1 MNLKKALI
9 FCFIAGSLYSCKW
22 MAECYPEFTGQVLST
37 TTKAPVQ
44 GATVT
49 LINQNISVQT
59 DENGFFKM
67 SASGCFDAHFKI
79 SKANYKPFE
88 ITFSSSSNWNSY
100 QVRSDS
106 KSVDYKEPVRSAD
119 SSVVTGTWINQNS
132 ERFSVSSNSIV
143 YYLDTLKKV
152 SDEITD
158 IQNAYK
164 TADSLLRR

>member
-1 MNLKKALI
+1 MNLKKALF
-9 FCFIAGSLYSCKW
+9 FCFVAWTLNSCKW
-22 MAECYPEFTGQVLST
+22 MAECYPEFTGQVLSN
-37 TTKAPVQ
+37 TTKTPVK

-88 ITFSSSSNWNSY
+88 ITFSSSSNSNSY
-100 QVRSDS
+100 QVRSES
-106 KSVDYKEPVRSAD
+106 KSVDYKEPVKVED

-132 ERFSVSSNSIV
+132 ESFFASSNGVI
-143 YYLDTLKKV
+143 YYLDTLKNL
-152 SDEITD
+152 SEEI
-158 IQNAYK
+158 
-164 TADSLLRR
+164 ADMQKQLRAGNTIKK

>member
-1 MNLKKALI
+1 MNLKKTLI
-9 FCFIAGSLYSCKW
+9 FCFVVGFLSSCKW
-22 MAECYPEFTGQVLST
+22 MAECYPEFTGQVLSN
-37 TTKAPVQ
+37 TTKTPLE

-88 ITFSSSSNWNSY
+88 ITLSSSSNSNSY
-100 QVRSDS
+100 QVRSES
-106 KSVDYKEPVRSAD
+106 KSVDYNEPIRSKD
-119 SSVVTGTWINQNS
+119 SSVVTGSWIDQNS
-132 ERFSVSSNSIV
+132 KSFFASPNGVI

-152 SDEITD
+152 SDEIID
-158 IQNAYK
+158 IQSEYK
-164 TADSLLRR
+164 ARDSIN